1 MRKLFSVFWVLAL
14 LFPAPAAN
22 AENSN
27 DEQARSLLHLLD
39 YIGVEYPQFVQNGK
53 VVNAGE
59 YAEQLEFSDQ
69 VKNQVAKLPAK
80 PGQMGLIEQAGEL
93 AGLIQKRASGE
104 QVSALARQIRRGLIK
119 AYDISIAPKR
129 SPDLRAAAA
138 LYGSN
143 CAACHGAE
151 GQGNGPLAASL
162 NPQPSNFHDRER
174 QSQRSVFAL
183 YNTISLGVKGT
194 AMQAFKQL
202 SEDERWMLAFYVSNF
217 FSSEEEKGKGAQFWQ
232 EGNHF
237 FPDLS
242 KMVNTTPAEAKRES
256 DTAFHQLAF
265 LRSHPSALENVQPS
279 PLAFARETLQQSLD
293 TYRNG
298 KREAAYQLAV
308 KAYLEGFELAE
319 ANIDS
324 VDHRLRLRIEEEML
338 KYRGAIQSGAPVES
352 LESQHSE
359 LVRLLEQARESIE
372 NQVESASANFF
383 SALIIILREG
393 LEAIL
398 VLAGM
403 AAFLLQTEK
412 REGLVYLHAG
422 WVAALLLGIV
432 TWIVSSQIISISGSQ
447 RELTEGVTALLSA
460 AVLLYVGFWLH
471 RKTYAARWNAFIKEQ
486 VAGALSSRTLW
497 GLALVSFLVVYRE
510 VFETVLFYQTLWIQT
525 GATGKA
531 AVVFGLTAGAGCLVV
546 LAWMIYRYSVKLPI
560 GLFFGISSA
569 LVAGLAVVFSGKG
582 VAALQAAG
590 KLPLDPASFPSLPAL
605 GIYPNWQGLIL
616 QAVLL
621 CVVVAGFMY
630 SRSTANSGK

>member
-22 AENSN
+22 AEISN
-27 DEQARSLLHLLD
+27 DEQAQSLLHLLD

-53 VVNAGE
+53 VINTKE
-59 YAEQLEFSDQ
+59 YAEQLEFSGQ
-69 VKNQVAKLPAK
+69 VKNQIAKLPAK
-80 PGQMGLIEQAGEL
+80 PGQMALIEQAGEL
-93 AGLIQKRASGE
+93 AGLIQKRANGE
-104 QVSALARQIRRGLIK
+104 QVSALARQIRGGLIK
-119 AYDISIAPKR
+119 AYDISTAPKR
-129 SPDLRAAAA
+129 SPDLRAAAT
-138 LYGSN
+138 LYSSN

-183 YNTISLGVKGT
+183 YNTIGLGVKGT
-194 AMQAFKQL
+194 AMPTFKQL
-202 SEDERWMLAFYVSNF
+202 SEDERWVLAFYVSNF
-217 FSSEEEKGKGAQFWQ
+217 FSNEEEKGKGAQFWQ
-232 EGNHF
+232 EGNRF
-237 FPDLS
+237 FSDLS
-242 KMVNTTPAEAKRES
+242 KIVNITPAEAKRES
-256 DTAFHQLAF
+256 DTAFYQLAF
-265 LRSHPSALENVQPS
+265 LRSHPSALESGQPPS
-279 PLAFARETLQQSLD
+279 PLVFARETLQQSLD
-293 TYRNG
+293 TYRGG
-298 KREAAYQLAV
+298 KRETAYQLAV

-319 ANIDS
+319 ANIDA
-324 VDHRLRLRIEEEML
+324 VDHGLRSRIEEEML
-338 KYRGAIQSGAPVES
+338 KYRGAIQSGAPVEN
-352 LESQHSE
+352 LESQYRE

-372 NQVESASANFF
+372 NQAESASANFF

-403 AAFLLQTEK
+403 AAFLLKTGK
-412 REGLVYLHAG
+412 REGLAYLHAG
-422 WVAALLLGIV
+422 WIAALLLGIV
-432 TWIVSSQIISISGSQ
+432 TWIISSKIISISGLQ
-447 RELTEGVTALLSA
+447 RELTEGVTTLLSA

-486 VAGALSSRTLW
+486 VAGALSSSTLW
-497 GLALVSFLVVYRE
+497 GLALVSFLAVYRE
-510 VFETVLFYQTLWIQT
+510 VFETVLFYQALWIQT

-531 AVVFGLTAGAGCLVV
+531 AVVFGLASGAGCLVV
-546 LAWMIYRYSVKLPI
+546 LAWMIYRASTKLPI
-560 GLFFGISSA
+560 GLFFGISST

-590 KLPLDPASFPSLPAL
+590 KLPVDPASFPSLPAL

-621 CVVVAGFMY
+621 CVVIAGFMY
-630 SRSTANSGK
+630 SHTTASSK